1 IVDRRPGDV
10 AICTADATL
19 ANRELGWV
27 PSKTL
32 DEMCED
38 LWRWTRRNPKGY
50 DSPILSDD
58 DDEEEARESVHMM

>member
-1 IVDRRPGDV
+1 MDRRPGDV
-10 AICTADATL
+10 ATCTADATL

-27 PSKTL
+27 PTRSL

-50 DSPILSDD
+50 DSPLLPSDED
-58 DDEEEARESVHMM
+58 SEEFEEGVKV